1 MATNR
6 EWSIAYARQAKADF
20 SMFQT
25 LMSVASLEPT
35 VEVEE
40 CHKLQFLQMACEK
53 LVKAHLCGQD
63 NNPSDLQTSH
73 AFVAR
78 TLPIVL
84 RETAETMGLTGRH
97 AKELMLQTR
106 HLAREIE
113 LLAPAV
119 KRGGLRPDNCEYPWE
134 DELGELHVPLDW
146 SFPTSNLL
154 AVAVGRTFLKL
165 IRVAI
170 DSLIA

>member
-1 MATNR
+1 MATNL
-6 EWSIAYARQAKADF
+6 EWSIAYARQASADF

-25 LMSVASLEPT
+25 FMSLAKLDPP
-35 VEVEE
+35 VEGEE
-40 CHKLQFLQMACEK
+40 CHKLLFLQMACEK
-53 LVKAHLCGQD
+53 LGKAHLCGQGV
-63 NNPSDLQTSH
+63 NPTALQTSH

-84 RETAETMGLTGRH
+84 RDTAETMRLTGRY
-97 AKELMLQTR
+97 AKEVLRQSR
-106 HLAREIE
+106 QLAREIE

-119 KRGGLRPDNCEYPWE
+119 RRGGLRPDNCEYPWE
-134 DELGELHVPLDW
+134 DGNGVLHVPLDW

-154 AVAVGRTFLKL
+154 EAASGRTLLKL

-170 DSLIA
+170 DSLFS